1 MLERIWLNCQSIA
14 LSQGCRNR
22 ALRWHPAP
30 PAMPHWGRSDGI
42 RSNDGMRNQAN
53 ELRGACRVNPPG
65 SSRRAGGS
73 LPVLRLAA
81 PRRAGVVPCPK
92 KITLWD
98 IVLTSERRFGGPA
111 EWTARGP
118 FSSWSPAA
126 PRRKMRREPPALAG
140 CLQGELLH
148 LDLIVV
154 EHAKTERP
162 CDLDMLDLAVQELAS
177 IVGLR

>member
-98 IVLTSERRFGGPA
+98 IVLTSERRFWG
-111 EWTARGP
+111 ARRADGSRAVFLLVACCTQEEDAAGAPKRQLADRCAARESHP
-118 FSSWSPAA
+118 FI
-126 PRRKMRREPPALAG
+126 R
-140 CLQGELLH
+140 
-148 LDLIVV
+148 
-154 EHAKTERP
+154 
-162 CDLDMLDLAVQELAS
+162 
-177 IVGLR
+177 